1 MGGLFKIKPS
11 SKTHARYFSP
21 ISLPLHLYGREFY
34 ILFYTKKQP
43 GYMYI
48 FTRDTLINQ
57 PASGISLFLVC
68 FWQKSLLLLIYA
80 IRYSC

>member
-1 MGGLFKIKPS
+1 MDGLFKIKPS

-48 FTRDTLINQ
+48 YLETHWLTSQGLELAYF
-57 PASGISLFLVC
+57 
-68 FWQKSLLLLIYA
+68 
-80 IRYSC
+80 